1 LDDNTTPAT
10 EAVNLSL
17 DTERGR
23 RWGEVADD
31 GNLDPP
37 LMVAYNPRRS
47 IQVRRVDMQ
56 RRQRNSTV
64 VCQICKKEKKPSDVI
79 AGELVRAPL
88 VEIIQRTY
96 PDWSQDGFICVTD
109 LNEFRARYVREALEK
124 DKGELTALEEQVS
137 SSFKERELL
146 SKNVNLEFE
155 RKLTVGEHLADGMA
169 KYAGSWK
176 FMIGFAVVLALWI
189 TLNSYVLA
197 SRAWDHY
204 PFILLN
210 LCLSCLAAVQAPVI
224 MMSQNRLEAKDRMR
238 AEHDYIVNLKAELEI
253 RSLNEKM
260 DHLLVNQWQ
269 RLLEIQQV
277 QTELM
282 QELSRGIRP
291 KQEK

>member
-1 LDDNTTPAT
+1 
-10 EAVNLSL
+10 
-17 DTERGR
+17 
-23 RWGEVADD
+23 
-31 GNLDPP
+31 
-37 LMVAYNPRRS
+37 
-47 IQVRRVDMQ
+47 MQ

-64 VCQICKKEKKPSDVI
+64 TCQICKKQKQPSDVI

-88 VEIIQRTY
+88 VEIIQRIY

-109 LNEFRARYVREALEK
+109 LNEFRAKYVREALEK
-124 DKGELTALEEQVS
+124 DKGELTALEEEVS
-137 SSFKERELL
+137 RSFKERELL

-155 RKLTVGEHLADGMA
+155 RKLTVGERLADGLA

-176 FMIGFAVVLALWI
+176 FMIGFAVVLVLWI

-197 SRAWDHY
+197 SSAWDQY

-224 MMSQNRLEAKDRMR
+224 MMSQNRLEAKDRIR